1 MYSYI
6 AAFGKPILIEGQ
18 FSSIDFADIT
28 FNTIFWIDMCLR
40 FLITFDDI
48 NKKKI
53 CTVKEIAMNYIK
65 NDLVF
70 DFLTILP
77 LMRILKPEIIYIE
90 RVLG

>member
-1 MYSYI
+1 MMALGSL
-6 AAFGKPILIEGQ
+6 F
-18 FSSIDFADIT
+18 F
-28 FNTIFWIDMCLR
+28 IDMCLR

-90 RVLG
+90 RVFD